1 MKRVVIVGG
10 GISGLCS
17 AYYLVQEGYR
27 VTILDKSD
35 VSTGASFINAGYI
48 TPSHFIPL
56 AAPGIITQGIKW
68 MMDSSSPFYIK
79 PRWDVDFFKWTL
91 LFKKSA
97 KKSHVK
103 SAIPIIKEL
112 NLKSSDLYEEM
123 LSEVDF
129 PFQYE
134 KKGLLM
140 AYRTAKSEEEELEVA
155 EMAVKEGL
163 DAVALSKDEVRKIQ
177 PAFSDEVIGAIHYKC
192 DAHMT
197 PNYFMEQMKTWL
209 KSQGVV
215 FEFNQAVEEF
225 MVKDKKITALKT
237 KDAVFG
243 ADDFVLTS
251 GTWTY
256 ALAKSLNLYVP
267 VQGGKG
273 YSMDVRRNT
282 GITMPAILVDAK
294 VAVTPMEDFTR
305 FAGTMEFSGNNNIV
319 RKERV
324 EALADA
330 VKSYYSD
337 FEINQEEKDSA
348 TSGLR
353 PVSPDGL
360 PYIGKTS
367 KYNNLTIASGHAMMG
382 WSLGPIT
389 GKLVTECISKIRPS
403 LDLKPLSPERFS

>member
-17 AYYLVQEGYR
+17 AYYLVQEGFQ

-35 VSTGASFINAGYI
+35 LSTGASFINAGYI

-56 AAPGIITQGIKW
+56 AAPGIITQGLKW
-68 MMDSSSPFYIK
+68 MLDSSSPFYIK

-97 KKSHVK
+97 KKFHVK
-103 SAIPIIKEL
+103 KAIPIIKEL
-112 NLKSSDLYEEM
+112 NLKSRDLYEEM
-123 LSEVDF
+123 LSAVNF

-163 DAVALSKDEVRKIQ
+163 DAVALSKEEVHKMQ
-177 PAFSDEVIGAIHYKC
+177 PVFSDDVIGAVHYKC

-197 PNYFMEQMKTWL
+197 PNYFMAQMKTWL
-209 KSQGVV
+209 KSKGVI
-215 FEFNQAVEEF
+215 FEFNQTVEEF
-225 MVKDKKITALKT
+225 VVKNKKITAIKT
-237 KDAVFG
+237 KDEVFE
-243 ADDFVLTS
+243 ADEFVLAS
-251 GTWTY
+251 GTWTSK
-256 ALAKSLNLYVP
+256 LAKSLNLYVP

-273 YSMDVRRNT
+273 YSMDVSRNT

-294 VAVTPMEDFTR
+294 VAVTPMEGFTR

-324 EALADA
+324 EALAGA
-330 VKSYYSD
+330 VKNYYAD
-337 FEINQEEKDSA
+337 FEINQDEKDRA

-367 KYNNLTIASGHAMMG
+367 KYDNLTIAAGHAMMG

-389 GKLVTECISKIRPS
+389 GKLVTEGITKKRAS
-403 LDLKPLSPERFS
+403 LDLKPLSPERFK